1 MCVTC
6 ARESGSGRG
15 QPGACERLGESWC
28 GCEDQTS
35 VSTLSG
41 VRFPCS
47 PVLLGVGVFMCLL
60 VRVFMSL
67 LAAVVSTALLHW
79 KYIV

>member
-1 MCVTC
+1 MLPVHV
-6 ARESGSGRG
+6 RVGVVVVRLVRVRG
-15 QPGACERLGESWC
+15 LMRAGVAVR
-28 GCEDQTS
+28 TKS

-41 VRFPCS
+41 VRSPCS